1 VEGHLISF
9 TKVLF
14 QKGFLLHMGI
24 KTGFRQ
30 MPMQLADVIFLIQP
44 TVYVLEMVLRIEIS
58 KWASK

>member
-1 VEGHLISF
+1 
-9 TKVLF
+9 
-14 QKGFLLHMGI
+14 MGI